1 MTLNA
6 LIIALILAI
15 LLYAVVAA
23 GPRPQRVR
31 VRIDAP
37 RDRRYHR
44 RQNRQR

>member
-6 LIIALILAI
+6 LIIALVLAI
-15 LLYAVVAA
+15 LLYAVVAM

-31 VRIDAP
+31 VRIDTP

-44 RQNRQR
+44 QQNRPR